1 MKIVLASNH
10 ELRYKGDSQH
20 GDCRSEFI
28 GSWWVKENHR
38 VDASFMNGGKV
49 E

>member
-20 GDCRSEFI
+20 GDCRSEFL
-28 GSWWVKENHR
+28 GSWWVK
-38 VDASFMNGGKV
+38 VVTVLTQVS
-49 E
+49 